1 MDIKAL
7 KPKDKVGG
15 KKMPKLLKILIIVL
29 IIVALGAGAYLLLN
43 KYGVIKTVQLAWQMQ
58 SQQMADQKVLDK
70 LGKILE
76 LPKDVTPTMA
86 VVTDAEK
93 LKEAQ
98 PFLANAKNGDR
109 LIIYPDMAILYDTDA
124 NKIMKVGPV
133 NITSTP
139 EATPVNFAV
148 YNSLT
153 SDPSNAK
160 TAEMETKIKTAFN
173 NAAVTIKAN
182 TAKADYPETLVVDI
196 AGNNPNIQKI
206 ADALGAK
213 LSGLPI
219 GEKKPEGVA
228 VLVIIGKQ

>member
-1 MDIKAL
+1 M
-7 KPKDKVGG
+7 KPKDKMGG
-15 KKMPKLLKILIIVL
+15 KKMPKLLKIMIIVV
-29 IIVALGAGAYLLLN
+29 IIVTLGVGIYYLLN
-43 KYGVIKTVQLAWQMQ
+43 QYGVIKTVQLAWQMQ
-58 SQQMADQKVLDK
+58 SQQMADEKVLQK
-70 LGKILE
+70 LGKILD

-86 VVTDAEK
+86 VVTDADK

-98 PFLANAKNGDR
+98 PFLSNAKNGDR
-109 LIIYPDMAILYDTDA
+109 LIIYPDMAILFDENA

-133 NITSTP
+133 NISNTP
-139 EATPVNFAV
+139 AATPVNFAV

-153 SDPSNAK
+153 SDPSNTK
-160 TAEMETKIKTAFN
+160 TAEMEAKIKTAFN
-173 NAAVTIKAN
+173 NAVVTVKAN
-182 TAKADYPETLVVDI
+182 STKIDYPNTLVVDI
-196 AGNNPNIQKI
+196 AGNTPDMQKI